1 MKKLLMIGAILV
13 MGTLGYA
20 AQTTELDPTAG
31 TGKTSL
37 SLKTTGNVVSAANK
51 VLLVITPTRSAGPNG
66 DSLDFNFGTLTEGQ
80 SNTLIGKFTAEV
92 ITGDTTKTTTR
103 KYGVLTDKNLTVK
116 LMKGTTKQDSFDN
129 TVKNSN
135 NEDVAKISYTL
146 TKASRI
152 TNSGRT
158 YEGEIEA
165 IATPLNAGKTGLFL
179 DRELNVNV
187 VVTGIEMEVSQS

>member
-51 VLLVITPTRSAGPNG
+51 VMLVITPTRSAGPNG
-66 DSLDFNFGTLTEGQ
+66 DSLDFNFGTLVEGQ
-80 SNTLIGKFTAEV
+80 NNTLIGKFTAEV
-92 ITGDTTKTTTR
+92 ITGDAQR
-103 KYGVLTDKNLTVK
+103 KYGVLTSDNLTVK
-116 LMKGTTKQDSFDN
+116 LMKGTAKQDSFDN

-135 NEDVAKISYTL
+135 GDTVATVSYTL
-146 TKASRI
+146 TDASKI

-165 IATPLNAGKTGLFL
+165 TAIPNTDGHTGLFV

-187 VVTGIEMEVSQS
+187 VVKGIKMEVSAS

>member
-20 AQTTELDPTAG
+20 AQTTELDPATG
-31 TGKTSL
+31 KGKTSL

-51 VLLVITPTRSAGPNG
+51 VMLVITPTRSAGPNG

-92 ITGDTTKTTTR
+92 ITGDTKR
-103 KYGVLTDKNLTVK
+103 AYGILTSDNLTVK
-116 LMKGTTKQDSFDN
+116 LMKGAAKEDSFDN

-152 TNSGRT
+152 TNSGKT

-165 IATPLNAGKTGLFL
+165 IATPLTDGKTGLFL

-187 VVTGIEMEVSQS
+187 VVTGIGMEVSNS

>member
-37 SLKTTGNVVSAANK
+37 ALKTTGNVVSAASK
-51 VLLVITPTRSAGPNG
+51 VMLIITPTRSAGPNG

-92 ITGDTTKTTTR
+92 ITGDTKR
-103 KYGVLTDKNLTVK
+103 EYGILTSDNLSVQ
-116 LMKGTTKQDSFDN
+116 LMKGTDKKNSFDN
-129 TVKNSN
+129 QVKNSN
-135 NEDVAKISYTL
+135 GDTIATVSYTL
-146 TKASRI
+146 TDASRI
-152 TNSGRT
+152 TNSGKT

-165 IATPLNAGKTGLFL
+165 TAIPNTNGHTGLFV

-187 VVTGIEMEVSQS
+187 KVTSIKMEVSKS

>member
-37 SLKTTGNVVSAANK
+37 SLKTTGNVVSAASK

-92 ITGDTTKTTTR
+92 ITGDAADR
-103 KYGVLTDKNLTVK
+103 KYGILDSNNLTVK
-116 LMKGTTKQDSFDN
+116 LMKGTDKQDSFDN
-129 TVKNSN
+129 QVKNRN
-135 NEDVAKISYTL
+135 GETVATVSYTL
-146 TKASRI
+146 TDASRI

-165 IATPLNAGKTGLFL
+165 TAIPNNAGHTGLFV

-187 VVTGIEMEVSQS
+187 VVTGIGMEVSAS

>member
-1 MKKLLMIGAILV
+1 MKKLLMIGTILV

-20 AQTTELDPTAG
+20 SQTTELDPAAG

-37 SLKTTGNVVSAANK
+37 SLKTTGNVLSAANK

-66 DSLDFNFGTLTEGQ
+66 NSLDFNFGTLTEGQ

-92 ITGDTTKTTTR
+92 ITGDVQR
-103 KYGVLTDKNLTVK
+103 KYGTLTKDNLEVK
-116 LMKGTTKQDSFDN
+116 LKKGDTKQDSFDN

-135 NEDVAKISYTL
+135 NQTVAKISYTL

-152 TNSGRT
+152 TNSGKT

-165 IATPLNAGKTGLFL
+165 IATPITGGTGLFL
-179 DRELNVNV
+179 DRELNINV
-187 VVTGIEMEVSQS
+187 EVKGIGMEVSQS

>member
-1 MKKLLMIGAILV
+1 MIGAILV

-37 SLKTTGNVVSAANK
+37 ALKTTGNVVSAASK
-51 VLLVITPTRSAGPNG
+51 VMLIITPTRSAGPNG

-92 ITGDTTKTTTR
+92 ITGDTKR
-103 KYGVLTDKNLTVK
+103 EYGILTSDNLSVQ
-116 LMKGTTKQDSFDN
+116 LMKGTDKKNSFDN
-129 TVKNSN
+129 QVKNSN
-135 NEDVAKISYTL
+135 GDTIATVSYTL
-146 TKASRI
+146 TDASRI
-152 TNSGRT
+152 TNSGKT

-165 IATPLNAGKTGLFL
+165 TAIPNTNGHTGLFV

-187 VVTGIEMEVSQS
+187 KVTSIKMEVSKS

>member
-20 AQTTELDPTAG
+20 SQTTELDPTAG

-80 SNTLIGKFTAEV
+80 SNTLVGKFTAEV
-92 ITGDTTKTTTR
+92 ITGDTQR
-103 KYGVLTDKNLTVK
+103 KYGILTSDNLTVK
-116 LMKGTTKQDSFDN
+116 LMKGTVKKDSFDN

-152 TNSGRT
+152 TNSGKT

-187 VVTGIEMEVSQS
+187 VVKGIEMEVSNS

>member
-51 VLLVITPTRSAGPNG
+51 VMLVITPTRSAGPNG
-66 DSLDFNFGTLTEGQ
+66 DSLDFNFGTLVEGQ

-92 ITGDTTKTTTR
+92 ITGDAQR
-103 KYGVLTDKNLTVK
+103 KYGVLTSDNLTVK
-116 LMKGTTKQDSFDN
+116 LMKGTSKLDKFDN
-129 TVKNSN
+129 QVKNS
-135 NEDVAKISYTL
+135 DGQTVATVSYTL
-146 TKASRI
+146 TDASKI

-165 IATPLNAGKTGLFL
+165 TAIPNTDGHTGLFV

-187 VVTGIEMEVSQS
+187 VVKGIKMEVSKS

>member
-1 MKKLLMIGAILV
+1 MKKLLMIGAILI

-20 AQTTELDPTAG
+20 SQTTELDPTAG

-51 VLLVITPTRSAGPNG
+51 VMLVITPTRSAGPNG
-66 DSLDFNFGTLTEGQ
+66 DSLDFNFGTLVEGQ
-80 SNTLIGKFTAEV
+80 SNTLIGKFTAEI
-92 ITGDTTKTTTR
+92 ITGDTDR
-103 KYGVLTDKNLTVK
+103 KYGILDSSNLSVNLK
-116 LMKGTTKQDSFDN
+116 KGTELKTEFDN
-129 TVKNSN
+129 QVKNS
-135 NEDVAKISYTL
+135 DGQTVATVSYTL
-146 TKASRI
+146 TDASKI

-165 IATPLNAGKTGLFL
+165 TAIPNTDGHTGLFV

-187 VVTGIEMEVSQS
+187 KVTSIKMEAQA

>member
-37 SLKTTGNVVSAANK
+37 SLKTTGNVVSAASK

-92 ITGDTTKTTTR
+92 ITGDAADR
-103 KYGVLTDKNLTVK
+103 KYGILDSSNLTVK
-116 LMKGTTKQDSFDN
+116 LMKGTDKQDSFDN
-129 TVKNSN
+129 QVKNRN
-135 NEDVAKISYTL
+135 GETVATVSYTL
-146 TKASRI
+146 TDASRI

-165 IATPLNAGKTGLFL
+165 TAIPNNAGHTGLFV

-187 VVTGIEMEVSQS
+187 VVTGIGMEVSAS